1 MKKIENINRPNIY
14 DYDII
19 PFSKEQKNKF
29 DKMNI
34 SSLMITGKLLSIEP
48 KNYKRLEKTEEQF
61 LIVDKNKG
69 YSMLF
74 KFKKGKLKLVKIFEK
89 DNTFV
94 KD

>member
-1 MKKIENINRPNIY
+1 MKDIENIQRPNIY

-19 PFSKEQKNKF
+19 PFSNEQKNIF

-34 SSLMITGKLLSIEP
+34 SSLMITGKLLSIDP
-48 KNYKRLEKTEEQF
+48 KDYKRLEKIEEQF

-69 YSMLF
+69 YGMLF
-74 KFKKGKLKLVKIFEK
+74 KFKEGDLKLVKIFEK